1 MTMYMPPIIFDRNA
15 HLVPIMVRVADLMW
29 CGAGLSCFQSKPGRS
44 GIAFPTAV
52 YTITLPLVH
61 LVEGWD
67 TDAGAVGEDMHMM
80 LKCYFATNGK
90 LAFESIP
97 SPASQCNISSSK
109 SGIRGW
115 LDSHRARYSQG
126 LRHMWGCLDA
136 GYTIDR
142 WSKLG
147 SKPPPSLH
155 SHKLSRHSELELKL
169 SHYQV
174 HGDQGY
180 KLTWRNVMLLTRVF
194 EAHFLPIHLLVVMV
208 FSTVYTNLAAPLVH
222 CRFLTMFLDFT
233 AALRAL
239 SFIIMLFYFFVFYED
254 YHHVCVEAREAEMRR
269 VGLYEE
275 MEDNFSK
282 RRPGEPRT
290 WLDYL
295 LFPVAGSLFGSAPL
309 LHAALAHFWS
319 DRLDYKVSVKPTRAP
334 RKDSSES
341 STEEA

>member
-1 MTMYMPPIIFDRNA
+1 
-15 HLVPIMVRVADLMW
+15 
-29 CGAGLSCFQSKPGRS
+29 
-44 GIAFPTAV
+44 
-52 YTITLPLVH
+52 
-61 LVEGWD
+61 
-67 TDAGAVGEDMHMM
+67 
-80 LKCYFATNGK
+80 
-90 LAFESIP
+90 
-97 SPASQCNISSSK
+97 
-109 SGIRGW
+109 
-115 LDSHRARYSQG
+115 
-126 LRHMWGCLDA
+126 
-136 GYTIDR
+136 
-142 WSKLG
+142 
-147 SKPPPSLH
+147 
-155 SHKLSRHSELELKL
+155 
-169 SHYQV
+169 
-174 HGDQGY
+174 
-180 KLTWRNVMLLTRVF
+180 
-194 EAHFLPIHLLVVMV
+194 
-208 FSTVYTNLAAPLVH
+208 
-222 CRFLTMFLDFT
+222 MFLDFT

-309 LHAALAHFWS
+309 MHAALAHFWS